1 MEYNK
6 MLKIN
11 ETFQY
16 SINLQ
21 FDINNIRKI
30 QEYIPTKDSCQVLEN
45 YVDSLLGDF
54 SKATTLIGP
63 YGKGKSHLLLILLT
77 IFNDYKK
84 EDEEILEKLF
94 KKIKNIN
101 EELYNKIR
109 EIRKQKLKYMPVII
123 NSNYNNMNQ
132 AFLLA
137 LTEAMERE
145 NINNIIADTY
155 FSIALKVINKWEQ
168 KEHKEALDKFE
179 ACLKESNISLEELKN
194 RLEIFDED
202 AYKIFKNVYSCVMH
216 GMEFSPLINMDIIKY
231 YKNIN
236 YKISTLGYNGMII
249 VFDEFSKFLECVE
262 NGSMM
267 KDLKILQD
275 FAELATRSG
284 KSEQIILS
292 CITHKAI
299 NEYLKNRK
307 DDKINAFKTVEGRF
321 KELYL
326 NRSIEQNY
334 DIISQTIEKRKEF
347 FNEFEKLYIKNTK
360 FYSEIESLAFAQI
373 DNVRKVLFEG
383 CFPLNPITVYGLIEL
398 CERIAQNERTLFT
411 FLTDDDPYSLKS
423 FIKDAKI
430 GLFNIDRLYDYFSTS
445 LKKTNEEQIKNVW
458 IKSQTALNKVEDG
471 LDIRIV
477 KAIALI
483 EMLNDFNVIYPN
495 AKCISLA
502 LSEDEKTIYSSLKK
516 LEENGV
522 LKYKKLTQTYDFANV
537 YNKEAL
543 NQISKLK
550 ESKFANINPRLTM
563 EKVCDLGYV
572 IPRRYNQDFKMTRYF
587 KNIFLTSE
595 ELMNIKNTKILFEEN
610 ECDGLIV
617 NLLGNSNLQDI
628 KEQVITLNDNRI
640 LIKIPKYDLNEET
653 YNELKEFEAIQFL
666 KNSSMLDEDISSELE
681 IIKQEIIEYIQKD
694 VDNKFNSSNIEKYL
708 YIDQE
713 YDNIKKFN
721 SFISDICEE
730 VYKNT
735 VIINNEMINK
745 NEISSPIYKA
755 RNIVIDT
762 IVNNDK
768 NLIKSETSAEAT
780 IYKAIVDKKDDTSVK
795 NVIQILKN
803 FIKKSENKQS
813 FEKVLNKLYEKPYG
827 VRKGIVPILIA
838 LAVQEYADN
847 IILYYQTKEI
857 DIEANN
863 ISKIIEMPDKYYIS
877 IEEGTEEKNKFIN
890 ILLKEFNIEKKERQ
904 RENIKLIIDEM
915 KRWILSLPRITR
927 EMSSTNKFIS
937 NETYILFKNEILKS
951 DLNNNEFLFIKTK
964 EIFQIENYQDIA
976 TKVIDLKNKFDNY
989 LKWYSE
995 DLIINV
1001 KEMFEYKSKTN
1012 LNNILK
1018 NWNNKISDKI
1028 KYKIMSIEIK
1038 KLFEFINDLN
1048 TYNDLEIIQ
1057 NISYILLGFY
1067 IEDWD
1072 DNTYTTFYEKL
1083 TSIIEEIENLTNAK
1097 EESGEIVEINDGNTV
1112 IKKFI
1117 NANEI
1122 TQIGKT
1128 LQNNIED
1135 TMEEYGSSISES
1147 EKIKILLH
1155 IMKKYI

>member
-21 FDINNIRKI
+21 FDINNINKI
-30 QEYIPTKDSCQVLEN
+30 QEYIPTKDSCQVLGN
-45 YVDSLLGDF
+45 YIDSLLGNF

-94 KKIKNIN
+94 NKIKNIN
-101 EELYNKIR
+101 EELYIKIKN
-109 EIRKQKLKYMPVII
+109 IRKQKLKYMPVII

-155 FSIALKVINKWEQ
+155 FSIALKVISKWEQ

-179 ACLKESNISLEELKN
+179 ICLKDSNISLNELKS

-216 GMEFSPLINMDIIKY
+216 GIEFNPLINMDIIKY
-231 YKNIN
+231 YKDIN
-236 YKISTLGYNGMII
+236 YKISSLGYNGMII
-249 VFDEFSKFLECVE
+249 VFDEFSKFLEYIE

-284 KSEQIILS
+284 KSEQFILS
-292 CITHKAI
+292 CITHKTI
-299 NEYLKNRK
+299 NEYLKNLK
-307 DDKINAFKTVEGRF
+307 EDKINAFKTVEGRF
-321 KELYL
+321 KELYF

-334 DIISQTIEKRKEF
+334 DIISQTIEKNKEF
-347 FNEFEKLYIKNTK
+347 FDEFETLYIKNIK
-360 FYSEIESLAFAQI
+360 FYSEIESLPFAKI
-373 DNVRKVLFEG
+373 ENAKKVLFEG

-398 CERIAQNERTLFT
+398 SEKIAQNERTLFT

-423 FIKDAKI
+423 FIKDAKN

-445 LKKTNEEQIKNVW
+445 LKKENDEQIKSIW
-458 IKSQTALNKVEDG
+458 IKSQTALNKVDDEMDS
-471 LDIRIV
+471 RIV
-477 KAIALI
+477 KAIAVI

-502 LSEDEKTIYSSLKK
+502 LNETESKISSNLKK

-522 LKYKKLTQTYDFANV
+522 LKYKKITQTYDFTNV
-537 YNKEAL
+537 FNKEAL
-543 NQISKLK
+543 NEISKLK
-550 ESKFANINPRLTM
+550 ESKFSNINPRLTM
-563 EKVCDLGYV
+563 EKVCDLGYL

-610 ECDGLIV
+610 ECDGLII
-617 NLLGNSNLQDI
+617 NLLGINNIQDAKEKLI
-628 KEQVITLNDNRI
+628 KLNDNRV
-640 LIKIPKYDLNEET
+640 LIRIPKYDLNEET

-666 KNSSMLDEDISSELE
+666 KNSSALDEDINSELE
-681 IIKQEIIEYIQKD
+681 IIEQEIIEYIQKD
-694 VDNKFNSSNIEKYL
+694 VDNKFNSYNIDKYL
-708 YIDQE
+708 YMDNE
-713 YDNIKKFN
+713 YKDIKNLN
-721 SFISDICEE
+721 SFISDICED
-730 VYKNT
+730 VYKKT

-745 NEISSPIYKA
+745 NEISAPIYKA

-762 IVNNDK
+762 IINNNK
-768 NLIKSETSAEAT
+768 ELIKSDTSAEAT
-780 IYKAIVDKKDDTSVK
+780 IYKATVDRKEDVSVK
-795 NVIQILKN
+795 NVIQLLKN
-803 FIKKSENKQS
+803 FVKKSENKQS
-813 FEKVLNKLYEKPYG
+813 FEKILNTLYDKPYG
-827 VRKGIVPILIA
+827 VRKGVMPILIA
-838 LAVQEYADN
+838 LAMEEYSDN

-857 DIEANN
+857 EVEANN
-863 ISKIIEMPDKYYIS
+863 ISKIIEMPDKYFIS
-877 IEEGTEEKNKFIN
+877 IEEGTEEKNKFID
-890 ILLKEFNIEKKERQ
+890 ILLREFNIEKRDRQ
-904 RENIKLIIDEM
+904 RTNIKLIIDEM

-927 EMSSTNKFIS
+927 EMSNTNKII
-937 NETYILFKNEILKS
+937 NDETYILFKNEILKS
-951 DLNNNEFLFIKTK
+951 DLNNNEFLFINTK
-964 EIFQIENYQDIA
+964 EIFQVENYQEIA
-976 TKVIDLKNKFDNY
+976 KKITELKNKFDNY
-989 LKWYSE
+989 LNEYSE

-1001 KEMFEYKSKTN
+1001 KEMFEHKSKTN

-1018 NWNNKISDKI
+1018 NWSNTINDTI

-1038 KLFEFINDLN
+1038 RLFEFINDMN
-1048 TYNDLEIIQ
+1048 TYNDFEIIQ

-1067 IEDWD
+1067 VEDWD
-1072 DNTYTTFYEKL
+1072 DNTYKIFYEKL
-1083 TSIIEEIENLTNAK
+1083 SNIIEEIDNLTNSK
-1097 EESGEIVEINDGNTV
+1097 EESSETVEIKDGNKV
-1112 IKKFI
+1112 IKKYI
-1117 NANEI
+1117 SSDEI

-1135 TMEEYGSSISES
+1135 TMEEYGNSISES
-1147 EKIKILLH
+1147 EKIKILLQV
-1155 IMKKYI
+1155 IKKYI